1 MAYLNRMVFWDGT
14 GPQIWR
20 IAVPLIWLVLLS
32 NQPVVAA
39 ANPGP
44 RLEVVGAVQ
53 DSQGRGVAGARV
65 RVELFS
71 QPLTPE
77 TEEAIITDKYGRFH
91 GRLVLAAEV
100 APPREVVL
108 QVSKPSWQSQA
119 VRVPVQPGLGPYNYQ
134 AMLVISLDRQ
144 VTPAFWLATGILLGV
159 YLLIMLEW
167 LHRALAALL
176 GAALMLLVSYTI
188 GQFSSNFFII
198 SFEEAI
204 AAIDMNVILLLLGMM
219 LLVGIMKK
227 TGLFQWLAYQSF
239 VWAKG
244 RVVVLVVI
252 LMGVTAVISAFLD
265 NVTTM
270 LLLLPVSLELAKTL
284 QMQPMALLI
293 PEVFASNVG
302 GTATLI
308 GDPPNI
314 LIGSY
319 ANLTFVDFLRHLT
332 PVVFLCLAVA
342 CGYFLWYYRR
352 DYARASAVAS
362 ATIAEKFR
370 ERAYLKDRRLLSLC
384 LGFLAVTVLLF
395 ICQGIL
401 GMEPAIAA
409 LMGATMLLAVSRI
422 NIATLLAEEIEW
434 PTLIFFM
441 ALFMVMAGAEATG
454 LLQLIAQDI
463 RELSQ
468 ENLLLA
474 IMLVLWVSA
483 LLSAFIDNIPLTLTL
498 LPVISSLNITLPGAE
513 SGVLWWALALG
524 ACLGGNGTL
533 IGASANVVTVGMA
546 SRAGYNISFRDYAQ
560 ACFPPM
566 LLTVGVCTGYLLLLR

>member
-1 MAYLNRMVFWDGT
+1 MGYLNKMVFLDGA

-20 IAVPLIWLVLLS
+20 LAVPLIWLILLGS
-32 NQPVVAA
+32 QPVVA
-39 ANPGP
+39 NSGP
-44 RLEVVGAVQ
+44 RLELVGAVQ

-65 RVELFS
+65 RVELS
-71 QPLTPE
+71 GQPLTPE
-77 TEEAIITDKYGRFH
+77 TEEDIITDKHGRFH
-91 GRLVLAAEV
+91 GRLVLAAEA
-100 APPREVVL
+100 APPKEVVL

-119 VRVPVQPGLGPYNYQ
+119 VRVMVQPGAAPPLYQ
-134 AMLVISLDRQ
+134 AMLLITLERR

-176 GAALMLLVSYTI
+176 GAASMLFLSYTL
-188 GQFSSNFFII
+188 GQYSSDFFII
-198 SFEEAI
+198 SFEEAV

-219 LLVGIMKK
+219 LLVGVTKK

-239 VWAKG
+239 VWARG
-244 RVVVLVVI
+244 RVVVLVLI

-270 LLLLPVSLELAKTL
+270 LLLLPVSLELAKVL

-332 PVVFLCLAVA
+332 PVVFLCLTVS
-342 CGYFLWYYRR
+342 CVYFLWYYRR
-352 DYARASAVAS
+352 DYARASTVAS
-362 ATIAEKFR
+362 ATIAEEFR
-370 ERAYLKDRRLLSLC
+370 ERSRLPDRRLLRLC
-384 LGFLAVTVLLF
+384 LCFLGLTVLLF

-409 LMGATMLLAVSRI
+409 LMGATLLLAVSRV
-422 NIATLLAEEIEW
+422 NIATLLAEDIEW

-454 LLQLIAQDI
+454 LLQLIAQEI

-468 ENLLLA
+468 GNLLLA
-474 IMLVLWVSA
+474 IMLVLWFSA
-483 LLSAFIDNIPLTLTL
+483 LLSAFLDTIPLTLTM
-498 LPVISSLNITLPGAE
+498 LPVISYLHTTLPGAE
-513 SGVLWWALALG
+513 SEVLWWALALG

-533 IGASANVVTVGMA
+533 IGALANVVTVGMA
-546 SRAGYNISFRDYAQ
+546 ARAGYAISFRDYAL

-566 LLTVGVCTGYLLLLR
+566 LLTVGICAGYLLLLR